1 MDPETNY
8 FEREPFWKSPVGR
21 VLVVILAI
29 AFLGGIT
36 SAVMLLRPKSS
47 DRPMSRTEPSWMEF
61 HNSINA
67 YIKDKKVDLLFVG
80 STMTIGF
87 AQDPGEELWYAYY
100 GKRNVF
106 NIGVP
111 GDQTQ
116 NILWRMQNGN
126 LEGYQPKTIVVM
138 AGTENILVGQPV
150 EEVVKGARAVVTHLQ
165 NRFPEA
171 EIFLM
176 GLPPVGF
183 KNDTPS
189 RSIGNA
195 TNVELKRFAEANDRI
210 SFFDISKEYLNEDGT
225 INKDRM
231 SDSMHLTRE
240 GYQVW
245 ATAIEKSLIRSLN
258 R

>member
-1 MDPETNY
+1 MDPESNH

-21 VLVVILAI
+21 VLVVVLAVI
-29 AFLGGIT
+29 FLGGIT

-47 DRPMSRTEPSWMEF
+47 DRPSTRTEPTWMEF
-61 HNSINA
+61 HDSINEF
-67 YIKDKKVDLLFVG
+67 IKGKEIDLLFVG

-87 AQDPGEELWYAYY
+87 AQDPGQELWNAYY
-100 GKRNVF
+100 GKRKVF

-126 LEGYQPKTIVVM
+126 LEGYHPKTIVVM

-150 EEVVKGARAVVTHLQ
+150 AEVVKGVKAVVGHLKS
-165 NRFPEA
+165 RFPEA

-176 GLPPVGF
+176 SLPPVGF
-183 KNDTPS
+183 KKEAPS

-195 TNVELKRFAEANDRI
+195 TNAELKRFAEADGRI
-210 SFFDISKEYLNEDGT
+210 SFFDISKEFLNEDGA

-231 SDSMHLTRE
+231 SDGMHLTRE

-245 ATAIEKSLIRSLN
+245 AGAIEKSLIRSLN